1 MRIFGTA
8 NIRGLMERLGMEE
21 GVPIEHKMVTKAIAR
36 AQSQVEAQNFEI
48 RKHLLEYDD
57 VMNKQRENVYTLRRQ
72 LLESKIKLED
82 EPEPVDT
89 QGYLLTVAEDVVANT
104 VDEYCP
110 PNGDRED
117 WDVAGL
123 KDRVED
129 VFGLDGSLLEEVDEP
144 GLRNEAIADTVWTSV
159 TEAYHAKEEMVGKE
173 LFRVPDDVRPQLVPE
188 ERLAEIMTAP
198 NDQQLALAGRAILE
212 PISRSIML
220 QIVDQQWKDHLY
232 SLDHLK
238 EGIGLRGY
246 GQRDPLVEYKKE
258 SFTLF
263 QAMKGRIDE
272 EMVRYLWR
280 LRPVIETGDGGV
292 PVAPVA
298 PRRPPAPRPSQLTF
312 SDTKQPPPPPRRP
325 LPRWGLPPARRR
337 PRRAAPGP
345 RRRRRRAGQA
355 GPARRAQ
362 GRPQRSLPVRQRQE
376 VQEVPRGQPVM
387 PAPVTPRVHSKADA
401 VCRPLLHA
409 EPSCPHLLKA

>member
-1 MRIFGTA
+1 M
-8 NIRGLMERLGMEE
+8 
-21 GVPIEHKMVTKAIAR
+21 
-36 AQSQVEAQNFEI
+36 

-82 EPEPVDT
+82 EPDPVDT

-110 PNGDRED
+110 PNGDHED

-129 VFGLDGSLLEEVDEP
+129 VFGLDGSLLEEVDAP

-159 TEAYHAKEEMVGKE
+159 TDAYHAKEEMVGKE

-198 NDQQLALAGRAILE
+198 NEQQLALAGRAILE

-280 LRPVIETGDGGV
+280 LRARSSRPGT
-292 PVAPVA
+292 AA
-298 PRRPPAPRPSQLTF
+298 SRWLRSRRARPPAAEAVAADVQRHQAGTAAAVGGVRSNSVPPLPTAPRP
-312 SDTKQPPPPPRRP
+312 
-325 LPRWGLPPARRR
+325 ARV
-337 PRRAAPGP
+337 G
-345 RRRRRRAGQA
+345 GDD
-355 GPARRAQ
+355 
-362 GRPQRSLPVRQRQE
+362 
-376 VQEVPRGQPVM
+376 
-387 PAPVTPRVHSKADA
+387 APVKQVRRD
-401 VCRPLLHA
+401 
-409 EPSCPHLLKA
+409 EPKVGRNDPCPCGSGKKYKKCHGASQ